1 MSTLSIRSKQIL
13 YGSLILGIFA
23 LMVPYGSWLQ
33 RQKAERDLGEATV
46 GQVDAGSFM
55 LKLAMIGGAR
65 GVVANALWM
74 QAQELQ
80 RLQEWDLLKTKVDF
94 ITKLQPHFLSIWTF
108 QGWNLAY
115 NVSVEWD
122 DPADKY
128 VWIKNG
134 INFLRDGVEN
144 NPKSPDL
151 VWDTAWT
158 YYHKLGFA
166 DEAIILRQLFHDDD
180 DEAFQT
186 DPIDNRSYDDNFKV
200 ARGWFELAV
209 DKADEFQR
217 LATELEAPVEYVD
230 PVENR
235 KGRPGDLAF
244 RTMPAHA
251 QTRYAAALEKRSKV
265 DVPAQFGERARQE
278 WEQAEGEWLKFG
290 EYEFRS
296 PNAKE
301 IQGELVAQ
309 PIRIGDILD
318 TELIT
323 RLKADTQYWADL
335 LSRYE
340 DKDILEVT
348 PEEAEELT
356 ENKLHWTN
364 RWADQNN
371 FRYWVERCRA
381 EMEPD
386 GVRARQ
392 LFYEGYLAFLNADFP
407 KAADLYLEGLQLWE
421 ALLQKYPVYR
431 DDDLNRKD
439 TGQTV
444 LRYAEALRQAGR
456 EVDPERIPF
465 GDLLQEAE
473 LDPMLDPFDALDML
487 GPLGDEPAAAPEPTT
502 N

>member
-1 MSTLSIRSKQIL
+1 MNTLSIRGKQIL

-33 RQKAERDLGEATV
+33 RQKAEKDLGEATV

-144 NPKSPDL
+144 NPRSPDL

-166 DEAIILRQLFHDDD
+166 DESIILRQLFHDDE
-180 DEAFQT
+180 DEGFHT
-186 DPIDNRSYDDNFKV
+186 DPIDRNQYNDNFKV

-209 DKADEFQR
+209 DRADDYQR

-251 QTRYAAALEKRSKV
+251 QTRYAAALEKRSKINV
-265 DVPAQFGERARQE
+265 DAQFGEKARQE
-278 WEQAEGEWLKFG
+278 WEKAEDEWLKFG

-296 PNAKE
+296 PNALR

-309 PIRIGDILD
+309 PIRIGDLLD
-318 TELIT
+318 PELIT
-323 RLKADTQYWADL
+323 RLKADTAYWADL

-340 DKDILEVT
+340 GKDIQEVT
-348 PEEAEELT
+348 PEEAENLT
-356 ENKLHWTN
+356 DNKMAWTT
-364 RWADQNN
+364 RWGDQNN

-381 EMEPD
+381 EMQPD
-386 GVRARQ
+386 GVRSRQ
-392 LFYEGYLAFLNADFP
+392 LFYEGYLAYLDADFP
-407 KAADLYLEGLQLWE
+407 RAVDLYKEGLETWDK
-421 ALLQKYPVYR
+421 LLVDFPTYR
-431 DDDLNRKD
+431 NDDLNRKD
-439 TGQTV
+439 TGQAV

-456 EVDPERIPF
+456 EVDPATIPF
-465 GDLLQEAE
+465 GELLEEAE

-487 GPLGDEPAAAPEPTT
+487 GPIGDEPAEAPEPA